1 MASHWLMAFRR
12 KVLEMQTEMAVINEA
27 HTAVVKSFAPRV
39 KYLLLVRFLSAL
51 LNMIV
56 FPVLFLTKSPEA
68 F

>member
-27 HTAVVKSFAPRV
+27 HTAVVKSFALRV